1 MTALKWKPFLLAA
14 VLLAAITSFPQ
25 IYLCY
30 ERRYEWNGAY
40 AYLDSDEFAYSAYV
54 NALIDG
60 RPRRNNPYTGDDGG
74 PFETLYSIQ
83 FIPAYSIAI
92 SARLLGVS
100 ASAAFIALVP
110 LVTLSSCLILFLLL
124 FDVTRN
130 SALSSAGAIG
140 VLCFAVLA
148 NQTPFEVTVT
158 VIFPFLRRYMP
169 AFPFPFFFA
178 MALFT
183 WRALIRN
190 ALIWSML
197 AGLMLVVLI
206 YSYFFL

>member
-92 SARLLGVS
+92 SARLLVY
-100 ASAAFIALVP
+100 LR
-110 LVTLSSCLILFLLL
+110 LRHLSRWF
-124 FDVTRN
+124 R
-130 SALSSAGAIG
+130 
-140 VLCFAVLA
+140 
-148 NQTPFEVTVT
+148 
-158 VIFPFLRRYMP
+158 
-169 AFPFPFFFA
+169 
-178 MALFT
+178 
-183 WRALIRN
+183 
-190 ALIWSML
+190 
-197 AGLMLVVLI
+197 
-206 YSYFFL
+206 